1 MSIVSSSSVMSGGVD
16 SSSLVIVDRG
26 RAVNSVS
33 VVARLADSLEVL
45 ILVIELLGFLKVEE
59 LLFILLCCIVK
70 A

>member
-1 MSIVSSSSVMSGGVD
+1 
-16 SSSLVIVDRG
+16 
-26 RAVNSVS
+26 
-33 VVARLADSLEVL
+33 VL